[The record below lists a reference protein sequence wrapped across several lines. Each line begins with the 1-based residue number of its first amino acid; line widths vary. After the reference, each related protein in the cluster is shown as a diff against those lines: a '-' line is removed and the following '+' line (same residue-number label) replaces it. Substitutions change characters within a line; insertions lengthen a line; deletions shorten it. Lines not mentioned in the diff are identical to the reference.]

1 MTAKTK
7 QGVVVIRKTIIGS
20 LLVLCIGLGI
30 ASYAGGEKKTEAS
43 STENVPEIFT
53 LGRLA
58 KIYEPVAF
66 SHEAHTLMAEDCATC
81 HHHSEAGQ
89 TPSCNECHGASSG
102 SKESDI
108 PELKDAYHR
117 QCMGCHRE
125 MDMGPTGCAECHTKK
140 VDKVVKATQE
150 VPRKK
155 KAEKGPEVLILD
167 ALEKRY
173 EPVTFSH
180 DMHTLMADDCA
191 TCHHHSDPGQT
202 LACGECHG
210 DAFDPKN
217 LNMPG
222 LKGAYHLQCM
232 GCHQEMDSGPTGCTE
247 CHGKKAGQTTARDEK

>member
-1 MTAKTK
+1 M
-7 QGVVVIRKTIIGS
+7 IRKTIIGT
-20 LLVLCIGLGI
+20 LLALCVGLVI

-43 STENVPEIFT
+43 SSENVPETYT

-89 TPSCNECHGASSG
+89 TPSCDKCHQASSG
-102 SKESDI
+102 TEESGT
-108 PELKDAYHR
+108 PGLKDAYHR

-125 MDMGPTGCAECHTKK
+125 MDMGPTGCAECHSKK
-140 VDKVVKATQE
+140 VAKVVKVTQE
-150 VPRKK
+150 APTKK
-155 KAEKGPEVLILD
+155 KAGKGPEVLILG

-180 DMHTLMADDCA
+180 DTHTLTADDCG
-191 TCHHHSDPGQT
+191 TCHHHSQPGQT
-202 LACGECHG
+202 PACKECHG
-210 DAFDPKN
+210 APFDPKN

-232 GCHQEMDSGPTGCTE
+232 GCHQEMDSGPKGCTE
-247 CHGKKAGQTTARDEK
+247 CHSKKVRQKIQ

>member
-1 MTAKTK
+1 M
-7 QGVVVIRKTIIGS
+7 IRKTIIS
-20 LLVLCIGLGI
+20 TLLALCVGI

-43 STENVPEIFT
+43 STENVPETYT

-89 TPSCNECHGASSG
+89 TPSCNKCHGASSG
-102 SKESDI
+102 SKESGI
-108 PELKDAYHR
+108 PGLKDAYHR

-140 VDKVVKATQE
+140 VAKVVQKA
-150 VPRKK
+150 PMKK
-155 KAEKGPEVLILD
+155 KPEKGPEISILS
-167 ALEKRY
+167 ALEKIY

-180 DMHTLMADDCA
+180 DAHTMMADDCA
-191 TCHHHSDPGQT
+191 TCHHHSDVGQT
-202 LACGECHG
+202 PACSECHG
-210 DAFDPKN
+210 APFDPKN

-232 GCHQEMDSGPTGCTE
+232 GCHQEMDSGPVGCTE
-247 CHGKKAGQTTARDEK
+247 CHTKKVRKTSMKKK

>member
-1 MTAKTK
+1 M
-7 QGVVVIRKTIIGS
+7 VIRKTIIGT
-20 LLVLCIGLGI
+20 LLVLCVGLGI
-30 ASYAGGEKKTEAS
+30 ASYAGGEKKTNVS
-43 STENVPEIFT
+43 SSENVPEIFT

-89 TPSCNECHGASSG
+89 TPSCNKCHDASSA
-102 SKESDI
+102 SKESGI
-108 PELKDAYHR
+108 PGLKDAYHR
-117 QCMGCHRE
+117 LCMGCHRE
-125 MDMGPTGCAECHTKK
+125 MEMGPTGCAECHAAKAVK
-140 VDKVVKATQE
+140 VAQKAP
-150 VPRKK
+150 VPVRK
-155 KAEKGPEVLILD
+155 KAEKGPEILILG

-191 TCHHHSDPGQT
+191 TCHHHSEPGQT
-202 LACGECHG
+202 PGCHECHG
-210 DAFDPKN
+210 APFDPKN

-232 GCHQEMDSGPTGCTE
+232 GCHQEMDSGPVGCTE
-247 CHGKKAGQTTARDEK
+247 CHGKKAGQKPAGDQK